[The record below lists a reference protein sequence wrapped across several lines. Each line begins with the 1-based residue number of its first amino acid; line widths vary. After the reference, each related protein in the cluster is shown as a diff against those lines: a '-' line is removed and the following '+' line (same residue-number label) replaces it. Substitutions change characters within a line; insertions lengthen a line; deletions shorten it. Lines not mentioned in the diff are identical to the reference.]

1 MEQFLKRISFFL
13 IYLPALVYACQFAYY
28 AGLGE
33 PLNIHV
39 TSLGLNYPEVV
50 LMGYLYISLPILKFI
65 FWSAISIIFI
75 LTLLFLTFSI
85 YWAQNHKNKEIE
97 YHEYI
102 RKCFKK
108 LKICLY
114 KQKKYLLKM
123 INSFIGVT
131 GLYFII
137 FIFSLL
143 LILYYYG
150 LGTKEIKS
158 KVQEIF
164 NSQACN
170 STDGYITSNNT
181 KVRVE
186 TILCGYNKCYGISLD
201 NKEAIIYPPEQFS
214 EPIDESKF
222 KNKVP

>member
-50 LMGYLYISLPILKFI
+50 LMGYLYISLPILKFL
-65 FWSAISIIFI
+65 FWSAISIILI
-75 LTLLFLTFSI
+75 LTLLFLAFSI
-85 YWAQNHKNKEIE
+85 CWTQNHKNKEIE
-97 YHEYI
+97 YREYI
-102 RKCFKK
+102 TKCFRR
-108 LKICLY
+108 LKNCLY
-114 KQKKYLLKM
+114 KQKKDLLKM
-123 INSFIGVT
+123 INSFIGFT

-150 LGTKEIKS
+150 LGTKEIKG

-164 NSQACN
+164 NSQVCDA
-170 STDGYITSNNT
+170 SDGYITSNNS
-181 KVRVE
+181 KVRVK

-214 EPIDESKF
+214 EPIDELKF